1 MVSNVARSCLDSKDN
16 FDEHLSTRASTCR
29 DIFCLMLIPI
39 NSIKPSFSKIP
50 TQTFSLWSWSKKKSP
65 TFQPSSH
72 SLLRY
77 VLSSS
82 FTLSSWLAPF
92 LTPVSNSFGLSALGL
107 SCPSMS
113 SFLLCS
119 GLPCPASSTTYMC
132 TCRNVWCFMYVV
144 MLRNDFTFKCTHAHM
159 SSSTTLLPS

>member
-65 TFQPSSH
+65 TLQPSSH

-113 SFLLCS
+113 SLGLSCPSMSSFLLCS
-119 GLPCPASSTTYMC
+119 GLPCPASSTTYIHVGMC
-132 TCRNVWCFMYVV
+132 GV
-144 MLRNDFTFKCTHAHM
+144 LCT
-159 SSSTTLLPS
+159 SLC